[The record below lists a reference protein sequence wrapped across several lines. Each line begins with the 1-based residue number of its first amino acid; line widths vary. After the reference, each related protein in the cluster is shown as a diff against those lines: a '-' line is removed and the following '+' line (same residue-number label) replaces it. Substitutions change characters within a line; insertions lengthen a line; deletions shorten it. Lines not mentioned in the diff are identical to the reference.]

1 VSFTDDEFVRA
12 LVASSPAVSETRV
25 LKQRSQYQFNGGWL
39 ELADVSVGSHRV
51 QSISIHSPDI
61 DVVKSMLKELQPGDE
76 LEPMNYIAA
85 CRRWG

>member
-1 VSFTDDEFVRA
+1 
-12 LVASSPAVSETRV
+12 V
-25 LKQRSQYQFNGGWL
+25 LKQRSQYQFTGGWL
-39 ELADVSVGSHRV
+39 ELADVSVGTHRV

-61 DVVKSMLKELQPGDE
+61 DVVKSMLNELQPGDE